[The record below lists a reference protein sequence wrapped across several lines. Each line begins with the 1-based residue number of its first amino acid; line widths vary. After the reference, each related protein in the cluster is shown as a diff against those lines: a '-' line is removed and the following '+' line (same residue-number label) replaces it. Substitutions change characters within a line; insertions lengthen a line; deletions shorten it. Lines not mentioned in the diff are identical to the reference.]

1 MTWFFVEVAGAGCG
15 SRAACGGQMAP
26 RPDPAGRIA
35 RAGGQQRMPR
45 FSACAAANHVASG
58 FCLNA
63 D

>member
-1 MTWFFVEVAGAGCG
+1 
-15 SRAACGGQMAP
+15 MAP

-35 RAGGQQRMPR
+35 RAGGQQRMSR